1 MSDAAAMEAV
11 GDGSA
16 EQPDQPAVDVLDA
29 GNKHHPS
36 PGTSPH
42 QRPPLVQIQRPSEQE
57 DVSDG
62 EAPSP
67 VESAEFVTSEEDF
80 QDAVEDPTDA
90 ASGGENGK
98 NAANGDRDSGPKKEW
113 VPPDDTVKDK
123 IIKQVEFYF
132 SDANI
137 VKDAFLLK
145 HVKRNKEG
153 YVSIK
158 LLTSFKKV
166 KSLTKDW
173 RSVCYSLEQSSKL
186 HVNSEGTKVKRRDP
200 LPDPVEVDDSCYSR
214 TIVVAN
220 LLNDNP
226 SIESINEQ
234 FKHCGEIALIR
245 ILRPG
250 KPLPADVRKHMEF
263 HFEVHDKLCALVEF
277 EQAQSAT
284 KAVKT
289 MRGQDNWRSGLHVS
303 ILQGGGK
310 REKKKKDQQTKKEQ
324 QQKNELSPGVRNA
337 SFGEGTGSDGGAS
350 GDAGEEKK
358 KRRRRRKKKG
368 RVDELTV
375 ENDATGGTPS
385 SSDIDVDSGASPSPN
400 RRVITRPVNVP
411 RGVSPTS
418 RLSPSNTPKSSPCA
432 SPHGSPR
439 QQRKYRSP
447 LANSNQGGRGSGRSS
462 PCASPEMPRRKY
474 SGGAADLSDGSGTGS
489 NASSPW
495 VQRRR
500 LLAAQQKN
508 LSPAGSPLPGRKSSM
523 DRSAVASPDGVTR
536 LPRGPDDLGG
546 FYAGRGRGKPR
557 SPTM

>member
-1 MSDAAAMEAV
+1 MSEAAAVEAV

-16 EQPDQPAVDVLDA
+16 GQPDQPAVVA
-29 GNKHHPS
+29 SATSSPS

-57 DVSDG
+57 EGSDDD
-62 EAPSP
+62 EVSP
-67 VESAEFVTSEEDF
+67 VESAELLTSEEDR
-80 QDAVEDPTDA
+80 DADRSAEALDE
-90 ASGGENGK
+90 SGDHGDSGQKNGKKKKNQNGEN
-98 NAANGDRDSGPKKEW
+98 ATKEW
-113 VPPDDTVKDK
+113 VPPDETLRDK

-137 VKDAFLLK
+137 TKDAFLLK

-158 LLTSFKKV
+158 LITSFKKV

-173 RSVCYSLEQSSKL
+173 RSVRYSLQQSNKL
-186 HVNSEGTKVKRRDP
+186 QVNTEGTKVKRRDP
-200 LPDPVEVDDSCYSR
+200 LPDFDDSCSSR

-220 LLNDNP
+220 LPSNNP

-250 KPLPADVRKHMEF
+250 KPLPNDVRKHMET
-263 HFEVHDKLCALVEF
+263 HFEAQDKLCALVEF
-277 EQAQSAT
+277 EQAHAAT

-303 ILQGGGK
+303 ILQEGNK
-310 REKKKKDQQTKKEQ
+310 KDKKKDKQQKKEQ
-324 QQKNELSPGVRNA
+324 QKNNELSTPKGAQV
-337 SFGEGTGSDGGAS
+337 GEGTGSDGGAS
-350 GDAGEEKK
+350 GDADSEKK

-368 RVDELTV
+368 RIDELTV
-375 ENDATGGTPS
+375 ENDVTGTPS
-385 SSDIDVDSGASPSPN
+385 SSDIDGDNCSPSPN
-400 RRVITRPVNVP
+400 RRQISRPVNVP
-411 RGVSPTS
+411 HGKSPS
-418 RLSPSNTPKSSPCA
+418 HLSPATTPKSSPCA

-447 LANSNQGGRGSGRSS
+447 LANSGSAKNS
-462 PCASPEMPRRKY
+462 PRNSPRASPEMSRKY
-474 SGGAADLSDGSGTGS
+474 FGDQSDGSGS

-500 LLAAQQKN
+500 MLAAQEG
-508 LSPAGSPLPGRKSSM
+508 LSPSGSPLVGR
-523 DRSAVASPDGVTR
+523 RSIDKGSLEGVIR
-536 LPRGPDDLGG
+536 LPRGPGDVSGGG
-546 FYAGRGRGKPR
+546 FYGGKGRGKPR
-557 SPTM
+557 STTM

>member
-1 MSDAAAMEAV
+1 MSEAAAMEAV

-16 EQPDQPAVDVLDA
+16 GQPDQPAVVA
-29 GNKHHPS
+29 SAISSSPPPGPS

-57 DVSDG
+57 EGSDDD
-62 EAPSP
+62 EISP
-67 VESAEFVTSEEDF
+67 VESAEFLTSEEDR
-80 QDAVEDPTDA
+80 DADRSVEGAELEFEEDQGQNTGA
-90 ASGGENGK
+90 KKKNGANSENAS
-98 NAANGDRDSGPKKEW
+98 KEW
-113 VPPDDTVKDK
+113 IPPDDTLKDK

-137 VKDAFLLK
+137 TKDAFLLK

-158 LLTSFKKV
+158 LITSFKKV

-173 RSVCYSLEQSSKL
+173 RSVRYSLQQSSKL
-186 HVNSEGTKVKRRDP
+186 QVNAEGTKVKRRDP
-200 LPDPVEVDDSCYSR
+200 LPEYDDNCSSR

-220 LLNDNP
+220 LPNNNP

-250 KPLPADVRKHMEF
+250 KPLPADIRKHMET
-263 HFEVHDKLCALVEF
+263 HFEAQDKLCALVEF
-277 EQAQSAT
+277 EQANAAI

-303 ILQGGGK
+303 ILEEGN
-310 REKKKKDQQTKKEQ
+310 KKDKKKDKQQKKDQQKN
-324 QQKNELSPGVRNA
+324 NELSPKG
-337 SFGEGTGSDGGAS
+337 FQQGGTPNGSDGGAS
-350 GDAGEEKK
+350 GDADTEKK

-375 ENDATGGTPS
+375 DNEVTGTPS
-385 SSDIDVDSGASPSPN
+385 SSDLDGDSCSPVPNRRQITRPSNAPHGASP
-400 RRVITRPVNVP
+400 
-411 RGVSPTS
+411 S
-418 RLSPSNTPKSSPCA
+418 RLSPSTTPKSSPCA

-439 QQRKYRSP
+439 SQRKYRSP
-447 LANSNQGGRGSGRSS
+447 LANSSAGRDSAQRNSPRSS
-462 PCASPEMPRRKY
+462 PRGSPEMSRKY
-474 SGGAADLSDGSGTGS
+474 LDNQSDGSGS
-489 NASSPW
+489 NSSSPW

-500 LLAAQQKN
+500 LLAAQEG
-508 LSPAGSPLPGRKSSM
+508 LSPAGSPLVGR
-523 DRSAVASPDGVTR
+523 RSIDKGSLASPEGIVR
-536 LPRGPDDLGG
+536 LPRGPEECGG
-546 FYAGRGRGKPR
+546 FYGGKGRGKPR
-557 SPTM
+557 STTM